1 MDKTKIKKIAKSATA
16 GFLSA
21 LIGYGVGYCV
31 TKAYTQQAE
40 PVTQISCNSDSGGMV
55 CSPES
60 SSTMKLM
67 ATPLSATYSADE
79 GVEAYSDD
87 SYLLTATITP
97 ASAVNQ
103 EVDWAVDWQN
113 SSSAFASGKT
123 VTDYVTINPTVDGA
137 LTANLI
143 CKQAFGAK
151 IVVTC
156 TSRDNPEAKAT
167 CVLDYSQKIESVA
180 LKFGGITANLGGT
193 TQIKYEINPNGVAP
207 GGATEVTVT
216 KSSVYT
222 IEDSFN
228 YSVKVNYT
236 GLSDSHF
243 ALKGSTITGMPSGN
257 KDITSDGL
265 YFDYEHDV
273 STWFITT
280 RAGDILFKNLST
292 AEIIDYFSEITTNT
306 LFNVAVEVTGN
317 YSNYSAQTLF
327 TCAGYTNT
335 ASVVSVALGDASLV
349 L

>member
-21 LIGYGVGYCV
+21 LIGYGVGYYV
-31 TKAYTQQAE
+31 AKTNTQQVE
-40 PVTQISCNSDSGGMV
+40 PVTQIDCNTDSGGMV

-60 SSTMKLM
+60 SGVMKLM
-67 ATPLSATYSADE
+67 ATPLSATYSA
-79 GVEAYSDD
+79 DD

-103 EVDWAVDWQN
+103 EVDWTIAWQN
-113 SSSAFASGKT
+113 SSSTFASGKT
-123 VTDYVTINPTVDGA
+123 VTDYVTITPTSDGA

-143 CKQAFGAK
+143 CKQAFGEK

-156 TSRDNPEAKAT
+156 TSRDNPDAKAT
-167 CVLDYSQKIESVA
+167 CTLDYSQKIESVA

-193 TQIKYEINPNGVAP
+193 TQIKYEVNPNGVAP

-222 IEDSFN
+222 IEDNFT

-243 ALKGSTITGMPSGN
+243 ALKGSTITGMPDGN
-257 KDITSDGL
+257 KDITNDGL
-265 YFDYEHDV
+265 YFDYAHDV
-273 STWFITT
+273 STWFIVG
-280 RAGDILFKNLST
+280 RVNDILFKNLST
-292 AEIIDYFSEITTNT
+292 AEIIEYFSDITVNT
-306 LFNVAVEVTGN
+306 LFNVAVEVNGN
-317 YSNYSAQTLF
+317 YSDYSAQTLF

-335 ASVVSVALGDASLV
+335 ASVVSVALGDSSLV